1 METIFIDPN
10 SSFKEIVE
18 NIEVIKS
25 LVGDILTSFSSFEMK
40 KQIAFKKYLRDQ
52 IYSLNF
58 ELWKRERILEAIYD
72 DFPIYKLKNIKWKG
86 ETKWK

>member
-58 ELWKRERILEAIYD
+58 ELWKRERILETIYD
-72 DFPIYKLKNIKWKG
+72 DFQVYKLKGMK
-86 ETKWK
+86 

>member
-1 METIFIDPN
+1 METYVDPD

-25 LVGDILTSFSSFEMK
+25 HVRDTIASFSSFEIK
-40 KQIAFKKYLRDQ
+40 KQLQFQQELRNQ
-52 IYSLNF
+52 IYALNF

-72 DFPIYKLKNIKWKG
+72 DFPVYKLKNMK
-86 ETKWK
+86 